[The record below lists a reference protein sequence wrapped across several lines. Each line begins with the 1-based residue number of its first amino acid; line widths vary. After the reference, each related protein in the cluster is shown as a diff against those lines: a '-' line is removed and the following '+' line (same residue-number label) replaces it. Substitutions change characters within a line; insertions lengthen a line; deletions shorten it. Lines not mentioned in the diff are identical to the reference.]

1 MDDVHEMDAD
11 LSQIE
16 DNEAEISQLG
26 DNAAELSQLSETE
39 AESSQVHDNT
49 EHQITE
55 ALTQL
60 PFVSDVSIDY
70 RPCDKDED
78 HIVSRFMSAGC
89 GCARKCHLNFSTEYV
104 SNFRLHCLELTTPE
118 LDLAV
123 LGQISAFTNTSS
135 NVSDTSHAASIRKH
149 SYSTYYHQSRQVCS
163 SMFGFTVGKNA

>member
-1 MDDVHEMDAD
+1 MKWMLIYHRSKTMK
-11 LSQIE
+11 LKY
-16 DNEAEISQLG
+16 QLG
-26 DNAAELSQLSETE
+26 DNEAELSQLSETE

-60 PFVSDVSIDY
+60 PFLSDVSIDY
-70 RPCDKDED
+70 RPNKDED

-123 LGQISAFTNTSS
+123 LGQISMFTNTSS
-135 NVSDTSHAASIRKH
+135 NVSDTSHAATIRNLPTTIRVDTFALLCLV
-149 SYSTYYHQSRQVCS
+149 SLYS
-163 SMFGFTVGKNA
+163 G